1 MDLAFAAAMARQS
14 PSTGRMRRRCPSGRP
29 TSRADDLR
37 SLVAQSARS
46 RRAPQVGRVSTAVRG
61 TSAAAMPMTAGI
73 ADADTST
80 TQAGISGTLLVPVI
94 LTLIPFLVAG
104 QAWVWWTFR
113 HRVTGPSYL

>member
-1 MDLAFAAAMARQS
+1 
-14 PSTGRMRRRCPSGRP
+14 
-29 TSRADDLR
+29 
-37 SLVAQSARS
+37 
-46 RRAPQVGRVSTAVRG
+46 
-61 TSAAAMPMTAGI
+61 MPMTAGI